1 LRFYALQ
8 DIERRCKIRIEYL
21 NLKKM
26 RVMSFIGQA
35 NQPSVWFSLVETLKA
50 DGKEVRD
57 DARELV
63 LYILALVGH

>member
-1 LRFYALQ
+1 
-8 DIERRCKIRIEYL
+8 
-21 NLKKM
+21 M